1 MLVQHNRWSE
11 LYGISMKETNTCVKI
26 KEDKEEGG
34 NKYKVNLMSREN
46 MNNRTEMWEKLMIFV

>member
-34 NKYKVNLMSREN
+34 NKYKVNLMSR
-46 MNNRTEMWEKLMIFV
+46 